1 MKSRFNHYRHNLHC
15 RSFDHQNEATELDQ
29 SSRVST
35 QLTAVSQ
42 PRWNH
47 ADLNKHEPHAQSD
60 PHDDTS
66 VAELNDF
73 CLSCIEQLS
82 LSKPNDSR
90 DSLLKQL
97 ISEKL
102 PSYTKLKAD
111 LNKSYQRYQQHHDW
125 TQQMYR
131 AVEPLLKKKTNAV
144 SEQHDLNQ
152 LTHQCVE
159 QDIQFQY
166 RVEQL
171 KMRVASLQ
179 QSVSQQLIQIGG
191 DIGLPKKIMV
201 KLAKLIVQA
210 MQR

>member
-15 RSFDHQNEATELDQ
+15 RSFDNQNEAKQLDQ
-29 SSRVST
+29 SPPVST
-35 QLTAVSQ
+35 QITVASQ

-47 ADLNKHEPHAQSD
+47 AELTRHEPHAPSD
-60 PHDDTS
+60 TDNDTS
-66 VAELNDF
+66 AAELNDF

-82 LSKPNDSR
+82 LSKPDGSR

-102 PSYTKLKAD
+102 PSYTELMAD

-131 AVEPLLKKKTNAV
+131 AVEPLLQKKTNAV
-144 SEQHDLNQ
+144 SEQHNLNQ
-152 LTHQCVE
+152 LTLQCVE
-159 QDIQFQY
+159 QDMQLQY

-171 KMRVASLQ
+171 KMRVAYIQ
-179 QSVSQQLIQIGG
+179 QSVSQQLTQIGS
-191 DIGLPKKIMV
+191 DVGLPKKIMV